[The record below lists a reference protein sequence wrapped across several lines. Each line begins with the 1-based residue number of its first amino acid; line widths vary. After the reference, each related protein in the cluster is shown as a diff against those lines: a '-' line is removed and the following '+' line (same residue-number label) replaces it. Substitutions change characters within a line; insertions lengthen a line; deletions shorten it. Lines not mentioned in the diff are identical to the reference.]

1 MKLKVSFRNV
11 SKQYHLYE
19 KQSDKI
25 KGLFFPAKDNGFS
38 LCEMSPLMY
47 MKGRQSALWEL
58 TDRVNRR
65 CPICLQK

>member
-25 KGLFFPAKDNGFS
+25 KGLFSLLKITVFS

-47 MKGRQSALWEL
+47 MKGRQSAL
-58 TDRVNRR
+58 
-65 CPICLQK
+65 